1 MSVPQCCR
9 HTHGSNSVIHSICM
23 IRPAYGQYWGTVYVD
38 AFLIVR
44 DRISLLATF
53 HCLKALYCTVDTR
66 PNAAWLLSCV
76 PVQVDHSP
84 HPAGLNDCIKSRP
97 PMRYD
102 LTGPTPC
109 TYTPR
114 RTRSNASCV
123 ISPKSNKKVGEHTT
137 QWWRVLSIDWTAA
150 LHARGQCSVTLP
162 PYLPL
167 PPPPP
172 FCHSRTRCEQ

>member
-1 MSVPQCCR
+1 
-9 HTHGSNSVIHSICM
+9 M

-44 DRISLLATF
+44 DRMPLLATF

-84 HPAGLNDCIKSRP
+84 HPAGLNDCIRSRP

-150 LHARGQCSVTLP
+150 LHVRGQCSVTLP
-162 PYLPL
+162 P
-167 PPPPP
+167 PPPTLLS
-172 FCHSRTRCEQ
+172 F